1 MKIGIGF
8 LILALTLSV
17 GACGKLQKPI
27 LLTTGQ
33 ESVVMVEANDYSFVP
48 NHFQTYQGTSIVF
61 TIQNTSGSGHNFT
74 IKDPGGK
81 ILQSADVA
89 PQKSVEVKVDFPHI
103 GVYPFY
109 CDRPFHRTLGM
120 EGRVEVVAR

>member
-8 LILALTLSV
+8 LILALALSA

-74 IKDPGGK
+74 IKDPAGN
-81 ILQSADVA
+81 ILQSAEVA

-120 EGRVEVVAR
+120 EGRVEAVAR

>member
-1 MKIGIGF
+1 MKIGTGF
-8 LILALTLSV
+8 LILTLVLSV
-17 GACGKLQKPI
+17 GACGKLQKPM
-27 LLTTGQ
+27 LLTARQ
-33 ESVVMVEANDYSFVP
+33 ESAVMVEANNHRFVP

-61 TIQNTSGSGHNFT
+61 TIQNTSGSIHNFT

-89 PQKSVEVKVDFPHI
+89 PQQSVKVKVDFPHV
-103 GVYPFY
+103 GFYPFY

>member
-27 LLTTGQ
+27 LPTTGQ

>member
-8 LILALTLSV
+8 LILALALSV

-61 TIQNTSGSGHNFT
+61 TIQNTSGSKHNFT
-74 IKDPGGK
+74 IKDPGGN
-81 ILQSADVA
+81 ILQSAEVA

-120 EGRVEVVAR
+120 EGRVEVVGR

>member
-8 LILALTLSV
+8 LILALALSV

>member
-1 MKIGIGF
+1 
-8 LILALTLSV
+8 
-17 GACGKLQKPI
+17 
-27 LLTTGQ
+27 
-33 ESVVMVEANDYSFVP
+33 MVEANDYSFVP

-74 IKDPGGK
+74 IKDPDGK

-103 GVYPFY
+103 GVSHSIAIGPFIE
-109 CDRPFHRTLGM
+109 RWAWKAG
-120 EGRVEVVAR
+120 

>member
-8 LILALTLSV
+8 LILALTISA

-27 LLTTGQ
+27 LLNVRQ
-33 ESVVMVEANDYSFVP
+33 ESVVMVEANNHSFVP
-48 NHFQTYQGTSIVF
+48 NHFQTYQGTSILF
-61 TIQNTSGSGHNFT
+61 TIQNTSGSIHNFT

-103 GVYPFY
+103 GIYPFY
-109 CDRPFHRTLGM
+109 CDKPFHRTLGM
-120 EGRVEVVAR
+120 EGRVEVLAR

>member
-89 PQKSVEVKVDFPHI
+89 PQKSVEVKVDFPYI

>member
-8 LILALTLSV
+8 LILALALSV
-17 GACGKLQKPI
+17 GACGRLQKPI

-33 ESVVMVEANDYSFVP
+33 ESVVMVEANDYKLVP

-109 CDRPFHRTLGM
+109 CDRPFHPTLGM